1 MSRMDYYDILPSG
14 MSAYLSNHGHH
25 FSKRMCEWAVG
36 KMRDMGGSKVK
47 MRTKE
52 QIDNALRVH
61 GVEIENDHGYDSVFV
76 FHMAISDFLG
86 SSIQD
91 EARVA
96 RYVKDLLDDR
106 DGYEGIAFDRFL
118 ADCNGKGEPIP
129 WEDVI

>member
-1 MSRMDYYDILPSG
+1 
-14 MSAYLSNHGHH
+14 
-25 FSKRMCEWAVG
+25 
-36 KMRDMGGSKVK
+36 MRDMGGSKVK

-106 DGYEGIAFDRFL
+106 DGYDGIAFDRFL